1 MSRLGLL
8 LYSKRKELKLTQ
20 RELSERIGV
29 CQGCISNYE
38 RGVTNPSLRILFR
51 LVKALHI
58 SWSEFNNVEI
68 ES

>member
-38 RGVTNPSLRILFR
+38 RGVLWKLSPEQGLFFFD
-51 LVKALHI
+51 I
-58 SWSEFNNVEI
+58 
-68 ES
+68 